1 MRSLLEDFRYAI
13 RILRRAPAF
22 AAAAILTLVFGIVLN
37 TAAFGIVNALWF
49 HKLPFRDDQQIMVFH
64 QANPEKGLRAQM
76 SFRDYADLCAQTRSF
91 EGMAAFHDRTFNLSA
106 AGTGRG
112 EPVRVSGGMMSAS
125 TLGVLGYTPILGR
138 GFTPEEDGSYSAAY
152 GPPVVIISEGLWRNR
167 FQADP
172 NIIGRD
178 IKVDGGRASIIG
190 VLPYQFRFIYG
201 GHQVLAP
208 LPREVM
214 DAPRTDRSLQ
224 VLGRLRRDVP
234 LSRARGELEA
244 ISAAMAAQAPASN
257 EGWVIRAAGFR
268 ETVFATARRMY
279 PILLAA
285 SALVLLIVCANIS
298 NLLLAKTTARERE
311 IAIRL
316 SLGARRL
323 RIVRQ
328 VITEGLVL
336 AGSGAALA
344 LVVATCVSRILIHYY
359 PPLAALH
366 VDYRVFLYTLAVALV
381 AGVAFGLMP
390 ALAVSRPDLSESLK
404 AGARNSAWG
413 GHRLR
418 NGLVVGQLAFALVL
432 LFGTALLLRSMAGL
446 RYVDTGFTAKN
457 LLAAQLTLEGARYAK
472 PEQRAQ
478 FWRELGARI
487 GGLPGVERAA
497 VVANTPLL
505 SFGVPTRVEVAG
517 RPSRGAGDYVR
528 LVSTV
533 AGAGYVETLG
543 IPLIA
548 GRSIGPAD
556 DARAPRV
563 AVLNKELAERLWPG
577 EDVRALTGRRIRTGD
592 DAEWATVVGVIGN
605 ARQAFIDSPYPE
617 IMIPAAQSAP
627 ASMSIVLRTS
637 GSPRS
642 MADAVRREVRALDP
656 DLPIAE
662 FQTLDDIRAAFYPLV
677 MVTGLGVF
685 AAVALA
691 IAALGLYGVISFVVA
706 RRTREFGVRMAL
718 GANGGALVRMVVGQG
733 LRLALIGTG
742 IGLLGAFGLA
752 QALRGFLMGI
762 GTSDPFVFGGVAVAM
777 CVLAIAAS
785 VVPALRAARVDPMVA
800 LRYE

>member
-1 MRSLLEDFRYAI
+1 MRTLYEDLRYAL
-13 RILRRAPAF
+13 RILSRAPGF
-22 AAAAILTLVFGIVLN
+22 AATAILTLVFGIVLN

-49 HKLPFRDDQQIMVFH
+49 HKLPFRDDQQVMVLR
-64 QANPEKGLRAQM
+64 QTNPQKGLYAFA
-76 SFRDYADLCAQTRSF
+76 SYRDYADLAAQTRTF
-91 EGMAAFHDRTFNLSA
+91 EGMAAFRDRTFNLSA
-106 AGTGRG
+106 AGAGRG

-125 TLGVLGYTPILGR
+125 TLDVLGYTPLLGR
-138 GFTPEEDGSYSAAY
+138 GFTPEEDGSYGAAY
-152 GPPVVIISEGLWRNR
+152 GPPVVMISEGLWRNR
-167 FQADP
+167 LQADP
-172 NIIGRD
+172 HIIGRE
-178 IKVDGGRASIIG
+178 IKVDGGRAVIIG
-190 VLPYQFRFIYG
+190 VLPYDFRFIYG

-214 DAPRTDRSLQ
+214 EAPRTDRSLQ
-224 VLGRLRRDVP
+224 VLARLRRGVP
-234 LSRARGELEA
+234 LERARAELDA
-244 ISAAMAAQAPASN
+244 ISAAMAAQSPVSN
-257 EGWVIRAAGFR
+257 EGWIFRAAPFR
-268 ETVFATARRMY
+268 DAVFATARRMY

-285 SALVLLIVCANIS
+285 SAMVLLIVCANIS
-298 NLLLAKTTARERE
+298 NLLLAKAAARQRE

-328 VITEGLVL
+328 VLTEGLVL

-344 LVVATCVSRILIHYY
+344 LVAATCVSRILIAYY
-359 PPLAALH
+359 PPLSALY
-366 VDYRVFLYTLAVALV
+366 VDYRVFCYTLVVALG
-381 AGVAFGLMP
+381 AGIAFGLAP

-418 NGLVVGQLAFALVL
+418 NVLVVGQLAFALVL

-457 LLAAQLTLEGARYAK
+457 LVAGQLSLEGARYAQ
-472 PEQRAQ
+472 PGQRAQ
-478 FWRELGARI
+478 FWRELAARMAA
-487 GGLPGVERAA
+487 LPGVEHAA
-497 VVANTPLL
+497 VAGSTPLL
-505 SFGVPTRVEVAG
+505 SYGVPTRVEVAG
-517 RPSRGAGDYVR
+517 RPSRAAGDYVR

-533 AGAGYVETLG
+533 AGAGYIETLG
-543 IPLIA
+543 IPLVA
-548 GRSIGPAD
+548 GRSFTPAD

-563 AVLNKELAERLWPG
+563 AVVNKALVELLWPG
-577 EDVRALTGRRIRTGD
+577 EDPRAVAGRRIRTGD
-592 DAEWATVVGVIGN
+592 DGEWAAVVGVIGN
-605 ARQAFIDSPYPE
+605 ARQLFIDPPFPE
-617 IMIPAAQSAP
+617 VMTPAAQSAP

-642 MADAVRREVRALDP
+642 MADAVRRQVRALDP
-656 DLPIAE
+656 DLPVAE
-662 FQTLDDIRAAFYPLV
+662 LQTLDDIRAAFYPLV

-718 GANGGALVRMVVGQG
+718 GANGAALVRMVVGQG

-752 QALRGFLMGI
+752 RALRGLLLGV
-762 GTSDPFVFGGVAVAM
+762 GTSDPLVFGGVAIAM
-777 CVLAIAAS
+777 CVLAVAAS
-785 VVPALRAARVDPMVA
+785 AVPALRAARVDPTVA